1 MQTNESYSPSKLV
14 SDHFDAIIARIEDY
28 CKTLLLDV
36 DLKQRDIKK
45 INNVKKDL
53 VEKVTE
59 QKQENLSKWNEKSV
73 QDDFE
78 AKWLSI
84 INDSSLLDEQKIEK
98 IKESILKSDCFFH
111 SEKLVLTL
119 WVTPFYVN
127 KKNDQL
133 LR

>member
-1 MQTNESYSPSKLV
+1 MQANESYSPFKLI
-14 SDHFDAIIARIEDY
+14 SDHFDAINARIEDH

-59 QKQENLSKWNEKSV
+59 QKQVNLSKWDEKSA
-73 QDDFE
+73 DFE
-78 AKWLSI
+78 ATWSSI
-84 INDSSLLDEQKIEK
+84 IKDSSLLDEQKVEK
-98 IKESILKSDCFFH
+98 IKDSMLISDCFFH
-111 SEKLVLTL
+111 SEKLIMTL

>member
-1 MQTNESYSPSKLV
+1 MQTNESFSPIKLI
-14 SDHFDAIIARIEDY
+14 SDHFDAVTARIEDY
-28 CKTLLLDV
+28 CKKLLLDV

-59 QKQENLSKWNEKSV
+59 QKQENLSKWNEKSG
-73 QDDFE
+73 DFE
-78 AKWLSI
+78 AKWSSI
-84 INDSSLLDEQKIEK
+84 TNDSSLLDEEKFEK
-98 IKESILKSDCFFH
+98 IKECFLKSDCFFH
-111 SEKLVLTL
+111 SEKLIITL